1 MTNHLSKFTPNL
13 AETTKSLRDLL
24 AKKNCWTW
32 GEPQQTA
39 FEKIKQQLS
48 SSPVLAIYDP
58 KKETTVAADALSY
71 GLGAVLTQI
80 QSNGTCR
87 PLAFASRALTSTEYA
102 QIEKESLA
110 LTWGCECFCD
120 YLIGKPFHILTD
132 HKPLVSLLGSKTTR
146 FTSTESTTF

>member
-58 KKETTVAADALSY
+58 KKETTVAADASSY

-87 PLAFASRALTSTEYA
+87 
-102 QIEKESLA
+102 
-110 LTWGCECFCD
+110 
-120 YLIGKPFHILTD
+120 H
-132 HKPLVSLLGSKTTR
+132 
-146 FTSTESTTF
+146 